1 MISQE
6 ELRLIPQLHQLIE
19 RKKEHLLFLKEKAT
33 SIPPTLTDHERVQTS
48 PPGSGNRYIEAAI
61 DLGKEIAEIEDELA
75 ELKAR
80 ADEFI
85 GSLPTDTNKQRIAV
99 RTLRYRYTDCLCWK
113 DIADLVGYD
122 AAYIQR
128 IAKEA
133 TMLLPW

>member
-19 RKKEHLLFLKEKAT
+19 RKKEHLLFLEEKAT

-48 PPGSGNRYIEAAI
+48 PSESGNRYTEAAI
-61 DLGKEIAEIEDELA
+61 DLGKEISKLEE
-75 ELKAR
+75 ELKELKTR
-80 ADEFI
+80 ADVFI

-99 RTLRYRYTDCLCWK
+99 RTLRYRYKDCLCWK

-133 TMLLPW
+133 TSMLPW